1 MIQNAIDFA
10 FPLTLQPLAHAVFT
24 EQLLLSRAQA
34 SEWIEALEPLYEILS
49 SAGMTS
55 DDAWEQVLIFSKAVI
70 DDIRT
75 VLRALTLDSKNTAGM
90 IWGSFRTTKLLEE
103 YRRLKFYQH
112 PHVSTMLAL
121 TSLQR
126 EGKKVETT
134 LSTLGTLTKDVKN
147 MKTKFGQLERDFKGF
162 KNAK

>member
-1 MIQNAIDFA
+1 M
-10 FPLTLQPLAHAVFT
+10 
-24 EQLLLSRAQA
+24 SRAQA
-34 SEWIEALEPLYEILS
+34 SEWIDALEPLYEILS

-55 DDAWEQVLIFSKAVI
+55 DDAWERVLIFTKAVF

-75 VLRALTLDSKNTAGM
+75 
-90 IWGSFRTTKLLEE
+90 
-103 YRRLKFYQH
+103 
-112 PHVSTMLAL
+112 
-121 TSLQR
+121 R

-134 LSTLGTLTKDVKN
+134 LSTLGTLTKDVEN